1 VASARA
7 SHGATAVAV
16 AVGLHAGLLWLL
28 PGAEPHASGL
38 RSPAAI
44 TLVAVKSPSM
54 PPADSPGVHA
64 DDVVAAVPA
73 PVPAVAHAARQ
84 RAGRPSPSASAAAP
98 APVDLTAQPRSA
110 PDIAAL
116 QGLPFSGLP
125 MRLRLTIDSTGR
137 VVDVAVLHSLD
148 DKVVNEAVQRMFLA
162 TAFVPA
168 RRGGVDVASVEDI
181 ELSLDDVR

>member
-1 VASARA
+1 
-7 SHGATAVAV
+7 V

-44 TLVAVKSPSM
+44 TLVAVTSPSI

-64 DDVVAAVPA
+64 DDVVA